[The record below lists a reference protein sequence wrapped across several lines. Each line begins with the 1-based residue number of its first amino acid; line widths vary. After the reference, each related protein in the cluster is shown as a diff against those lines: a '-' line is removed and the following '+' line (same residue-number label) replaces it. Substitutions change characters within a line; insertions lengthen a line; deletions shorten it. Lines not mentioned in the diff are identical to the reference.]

1 MINSRLVSIPA
12 GFALALSLLF
22 ATHLPAQDAEGEA
35 AAAQQQ
41 TRKTP
46 AMRER
51 VYQRLSTAQEC
62 AEAEDMECA
71 METLERVR
79 NMNGLNSYEIAQMWN
94 FYAFIYFGQD
104 NYDEAMRAYEMVL
117 AQPDLPLG
125 MDTNVRYTLTQLYF
139 QQERYQESVDMLDS
153 WFAISE
159 DPGPEAYVLKAQI
172 FYQLEDYRA
181 GIEPIRTA
189 LEVATAKG
197 QELRENWYRLLNVFY
212 YELEDY
218 PNVIEVLGTIINIW
232 PKEEYFTQLSAMYGL
247 EGDDAAQLGL
257 YETAFEAG
265 WLDQG
270 TELVQLSQLLLQ
282 ADAPIKAAYIMEAG
296 LEDGTIESNEVN
308 FRVLAQAYQLAQE
321 DEKAIMPL
329 RRAADL
335 TTENGEL
342 DLRLAQSYQN
352 LLQWEDCVASGRD
365 ALDKGELRR
374 EDQAYMIVGAC
385 LFEQQEYGAA
395 RTAFN
400 SAAED
405 TRSRSAANSW
415 VTFVDAE
422 ETREN
427 ELAAALA
434 R

>member
-22 ATHLPAQDAEGEA
+22 ATQLPAQDAEGES

-79 NMNGLNSYEIAQMWN
+79 TMNGLNSHEIAQMWN

-104 NYDEAMRAYEMVL
+104 NTAEAMRAYEMVL

-153 WFAISE
+153 WFLISE

-189 LEVATAKG
+189 LDVATAKG

-218 PNVIEVLGTIINIW
+218 PNVIDVLGTIINIW
-232 PKEEYFTQLSAMYGL
+232 PKEEYFTQLSAMYGM
-247 EGDDAAQLGL
+247 EGDEPAQLAL
-257 YETAFEAG
+257 YETAYEAG

-270 TELVQLSQLLLQ
+270 NELVQLSMLLLQ
-282 ADAPIKAAYIMEAG
+282 ADAPIKASYIMEAG
-296 LEDGTIESNEVN
+296 LEDGTIESNEAN
-308 FRVLAQAYQLAQE
+308 FRALAQAYQLAQE
-321 DEKAIMPL
+321 DAKAISPL

-335 TTENGEL
+335 STENGEL

-415 VTFVDAE
+415 VTFVNAE

>member
-1 MINSRLVSIPA
+1 
-12 GFALALSLLF
+12 
-22 ATHLPAQDAEGEA
+22 
-35 AAAQQQ
+35 
-41 TRKTP
+41 
-46 AMRER
+46 
-51 VYQRLSTAQEC
+51 
-62 AEAEDMECA
+62 
-71 METLERVR
+71 
-79 NMNGLNSYEIAQMWN
+79 
-94 FYAFIYFGQD
+94 
-104 NYDEAMRAYEMVL
+104 
-117 AQPDLPLG
+117 
-125 MDTNVRYTLTQLYF
+125 
-139 QQERYQESVDMLDS
+139 MLDS
-153 WFAISE
+153 WFLISE

-189 LEVATAKG
+189 LDVATAKG

-218 PNVIEVLGTIINIW
+218 PNVIDVLGTIINIW
-232 PKEEYFTQLSAMYGL
+232 PKEEYFTQLSAMYGM
-247 EGDDAAQLGL
+247 EGDDAAQLAL
-257 YETAFEAG
+257 YETAYEAG

-270 TELVQLSQLLLQ
+270 NELVQLSMLLLQ
-282 ADAPIKAAYIMEAG
+282 ADAPIKASYIMEAG
-296 LEDGTIESNEVN
+296 LEDGTIESNEAN
-308 FRVLAQAYQLAQE
+308 FRALAQAYQLAQE
-321 DEKAIMPL
+321 DAKAISPL

-335 TTENGEL
+335 STENGEL

-415 VTFVDAE
+415 VTFVNAE

>member
-22 ATHLPAQDAEGEA
+22 ATHLPAQNAEGES

-62 AEAEDMECA
+62 AEMEDMECA

-79 NMNGLNSYEIAQMWN
+79 NMNGLNSYEVAQMWN

-172 FYQLEDYRA
+172 FYQLEDYQA

-189 LEVATAKG
+189 LEVAAAKG

-247 EGDDAAQLGL
+247 EGNDAAQLGL

-282 ADAPIKAAYIMEAG
+282 ADAPI
-296 LEDGTIESNEVN
+296 
-308 FRVLAQAYQLAQE
+308 
-321 DEKAIMPL
+321 
-329 RRAADL
+329 
-335 TTENGEL
+335 
-342 DLRLAQSYQN
+342 
-352 LLQWEDCVASGRD
+352 
-365 ALDKGELRR
+365 
-374 EDQAYMIVGAC
+374 
-385 LFEQQEYGAA
+385 
-395 RTAFN
+395 
-400 SAAED
+400 
-405 TRSRSAANSW
+405 
-415 VTFVDAE
+415 
-422 ETREN
+422 
-427 ELAAALA
+427 
-434 R
+434 

>member
-1 MINSRLVSIPA
+1 
-12 GFALALSLLF
+12 
-22 ATHLPAQDAEGEA
+22 
-35 AAAQQQ
+35 
-41 TRKTP
+41 
-46 AMRER
+46 
-51 VYQRLSTAQEC
+51 
-62 AEAEDMECA
+62 
-71 METLERVR
+71 
-79 NMNGLNSYEIAQMWN
+79 
-94 FYAFIYFGQD
+94 
-104 NYDEAMRAYEMVL
+104 
-117 AQPDLPLG
+117 
-125 MDTNVRYTLTQLYF
+125 
-139 QQERYQESVDMLDS
+139 MLDS

-247 EGDDAAQLGL
+247 EGNDAAQLGL

-321 DEKAIMPL
+321 DNW
-329 RRAADL
+329 R
-335 TTENGEL
+335 G
-342 DLRLAQSYQN
+342 
-352 LLQWEDCVASGRD
+352 
-365 ALDKGELRR
+365 
-374 EDQAYMIVGAC
+374 
-385 LFEQQEYGAA
+385 F
-395 RTAFN
+395 
-400 SAAED
+400 
-405 TRSRSAANSW
+405 
-415 VTFVDAE
+415 
-422 ETREN
+422 
-427 ELAAALA
+427 
-434 R
+434 